1 MAETIEVKPEFI
13 PGVSE
18 EINITDKAIAEVKKI
33 MEENSIPSEY
43 GLRVGIKGGGCSGLT
58 YTLGFDG
65 EERPGD
71 NIIEKD
77 GVKVYIDMKSNL
89 YLSGTELDFTDGLN
103 GRGFVF
109 NNPNAK
115 RTCGCG
121 SSFGV

>member
-33 MEENSIPSEY
+33 MEENSIPGEY